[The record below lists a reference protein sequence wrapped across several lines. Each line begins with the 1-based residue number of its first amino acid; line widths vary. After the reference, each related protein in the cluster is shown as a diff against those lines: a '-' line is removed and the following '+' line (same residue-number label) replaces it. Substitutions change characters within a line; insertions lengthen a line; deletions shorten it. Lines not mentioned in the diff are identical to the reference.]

1 MTTPHPLAEFIHA
14 FADGKKVQFERPDMG
29 WINCTTLLDFSSYS
43 DCKWRFKP
51 DTIVV
56 NGVEVPKEATD
67 NADSRFAVDIECRWN
82 RSNLRLWY
90 PSEDVAKKVFDALCK
105 PFKEST

>member
-51 DTIVV
+51 DTLVV
-56 NGVEVPKEATD
+56 NGVEVPKPDKYLASIDGYTVKILYSDRAYHIVYRTHDDATVVFEALT
-67 NADSRFAVDIECRWN
+67 
-82 RSNLRLWY
+82 
-90 PSEDVAKKVFDALCK
+90 K
-105 PFKEST
+105 PFKESP